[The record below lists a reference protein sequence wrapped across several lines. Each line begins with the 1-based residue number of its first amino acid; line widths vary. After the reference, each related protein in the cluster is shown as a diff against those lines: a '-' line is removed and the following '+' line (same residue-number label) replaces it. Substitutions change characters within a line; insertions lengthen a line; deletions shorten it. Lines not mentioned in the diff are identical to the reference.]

1 MFLRDFIHSIVCPR
15 CEGEGKVPL
24 SDHLKEA
31 LLAVPTKGCTYVENV
46 AAKLDI
52 KPSAAS
58 NRLVDLL
65 IMGLLKREREGK
77 YWRYSRA

>member
-1 MFLRDFIHSIVCPR
+1 MPFIHSIKCPR

-24 SDHLKEA
+24 PEHLSEA
-31 LLAVPTKGCTYVENV
+31 LKAVPSKGVTYVENV

-65 IMGLLKREREGK
+65 LMGLLKREREGK